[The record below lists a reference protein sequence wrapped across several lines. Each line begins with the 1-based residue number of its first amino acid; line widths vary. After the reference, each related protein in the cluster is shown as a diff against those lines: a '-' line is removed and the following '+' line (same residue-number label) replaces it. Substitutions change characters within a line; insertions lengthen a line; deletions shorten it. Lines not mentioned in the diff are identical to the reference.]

1 MLYHPIHHRG
11 GEDHHPGAG
20 LRKDVVGDCAAEGT
34 GDARVGQQ
42 ADIAHPYPSWE
53 RGANEN
59 TNGLIR
65 QYLPKDRNLKTVTD
79 QEEPMIMDRL
89 NLRPSNRLDFK
100 TPLEVFF

>member
-1 MLYHPIHHRG
+1 
-11 GEDHHPGAG
+11 
-20 LRKDVVGDCAAEGT
+20 
-34 GDARVGQQ
+34 
-42 ADIAHPYPSWE
+42 
-53 RGANEN
+53 
-59 TNGLIR
+59 LIR